1 MVAGLRAVPGL
12 HRESVTKRSR
22 AMIRGMKFGSV
33 AMLLAL
39 LFTWT
44 TSYARDVPLSIKWS
58 GTFADSPIDVIVDD
72 EAGLSANVIEA
83 RASGSFGAKVVSVL
97 TEFTPGAFLC
107 DEDGNGLPDEGVLPL
122 IMAYSKPVIT
132 FANGDQLWG
141 SVTQGSACLSVL
153 TGYFT
158 GEAQGV
164 YTGGTGRF
172 KDASGSFVVPFWGK
186 NLTIAELGVGYGA
199 IQGEVKGRLE
209 R

>member
-1 MVAGLRAVPGL
+1 
-12 HRESVTKRSR
+12 
-22 AMIRGMKFGSV
+22 MIRSMKIGV
-33 AMLLAL
+33 GAMLLAL

-44 TSYARDVPLSIKWS
+44 TSYARDVPVSINWS
-58 GTFADSPIDVIVDD
+58 GTFTDSPIDVVDD
-72 EAGLSANVIEA
+72 GAGLSANVIEA
-83 RASGSFGAKVVSVL
+83 QASGSFGAKGVSVL

-107 DEDGNGLPDEGVLPL
+107 DEDGNGLPDDGVLPL

-158 GEAQGV
+158 GEAKGV

-172 KDASGSFVVPFWGK
+172 EGASGSFVVPFWGK

-199 IQGEVKGRLE
+199 IQGEVKGKLDR
-209 R
+209 